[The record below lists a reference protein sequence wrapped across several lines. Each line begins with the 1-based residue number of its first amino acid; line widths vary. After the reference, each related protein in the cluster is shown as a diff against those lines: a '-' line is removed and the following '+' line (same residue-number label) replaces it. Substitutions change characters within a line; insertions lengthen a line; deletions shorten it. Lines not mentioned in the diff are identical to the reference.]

1 MLFSLSAAG
10 RRSYQFKIM
19 MLFSL
24 ESYQF
29 KNHNNKLNMVLSSQ
43 KKIKYADE
51 TYFCMCMNMSIVVV
65 YHYVTRVYFK
75 DSNFQLM
82 IIYLILQFS
91 QLLNNCV
98 QRYFKKYLYRSIAS
112 MNYSANVCF
121 IYLSRLIIV
130 RWCIYKKSDVYRLKL
145 FFNKKINAHQELY
158 SCIAFSYCSV
168 VKLTPIVTKVDAK
181 YQHIQTYINIWSKTS
196 YRVAQKEFGGRIFK
210 I

>member
-1 MLFSLSAAG
+1 MPILYIILYYTLHISIKSLLSLVLFICHRTSCSYLIIILKCITLEINTKRRLKNMMLFSLSAAG

-82 IIYLILQFS
+82 IIYLIL
-91 QLLNNCV
+91 
-98 QRYFKKYLYRSIAS
+98 
-112 MNYSANVCF
+112 
-121 IYLSRLIIV
+121 
-130 RWCIYKKSDVYRLKL
+130 
-145 FFNKKINAHQELY
+145 
-158 SCIAFSYCSV
+158 
-168 VKLTPIVTKVDAK
+168 
-181 YQHIQTYINIWSKTS
+181 
-196 YRVAQKEFGGRIFK
+196 
-210 I
+210 